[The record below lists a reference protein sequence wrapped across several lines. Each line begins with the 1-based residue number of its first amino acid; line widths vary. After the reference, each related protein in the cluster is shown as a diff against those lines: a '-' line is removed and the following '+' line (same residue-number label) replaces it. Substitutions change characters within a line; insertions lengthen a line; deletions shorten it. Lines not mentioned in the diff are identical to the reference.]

1 MPSSDWAIHSAMDY
15 HFKQK
20 TVGRQLKFALFPR
33 RCYITKRRIWLE
45 LAYCVTATYRPD
57 FTEYRTDSIYVGYE
71 HRWYS
76 KDEYLIARLK
86 DLI

>member
-1 MPSSDWAIHSAMDY
+1 MPAIDLTTQSASDY
-15 HFKQK
+15 YFKQR
-20 TVGRQLKFALFPR
+20 TMGRQLKFALFPR

-45 LAYCVTATYRPD
+45 LAYCVTAMFRGAD
-57 FTEYRTDSIYVGYE
+57 IFNYE